1 MSKISTSMRLLKT
14 RWAALAYDV
23 VMIPVAWMLAYW
35 IRYKIGEYPEHL
47 LERALHLLP
56 LMVLIQGSTFVY
68 FGLYRGIWRF
78 ASLPDLSRIVRAVV
92 VSTAMA
98 AVVIFFLTR
107 LEYVPR
113 SVFIIDAILLIL
125 LLGGARLS
133 YRLLKDHHLGK
144 EPAERVLVVGA
155 GSAGEGL
162 VRDLLRMRPA
172 VYAPVAFVDDDPAKL
187 GQEIHGIRVISDIE
201 SISSVA
207 GQWDVDLIMLAL
219 PSASSDQ
226 MRRIV
231 ELCEMSGLP
240 FRTLPK
246 LQSLVSGKVS
256 INEIREV
263 QIEDLLGR
271 APVMLDHTEIVNR
284 LTDKIVLVTGGGGS
298 IGSELCRQVTAVG
311 IKSLIVLDQSEYN
324 LYSIEKELQHTL
336 PDLQL
341 NCELGDVCDQA
352 GMEYLFKSYQPDV
365 VFHAAAYKHVPMLE
379 NKVREAVRNN
389 IIGSWNV
396 ANLADRYNCSDFVM
410 VSTDKAVNPGNIM
423 GATKRVAE
431 IICQTMDERSKTR
444 FITTRFGNVLGSAGS
459 VVPLFRKQIQKGGPV
474 TVTDKEITRYFMTI
488 SEACRLIL
496 QTTVMGNGGEIFVLD
511 MGEPVRVLYLAEQMI
526 RLSGKTPGED
536 IKIEFTGLRP
546 GEKLHEEL
554 FHSDENL
561 TDTSHEKVML
571 AMSRKTDWQTL
582 VKTMDEFQQAVDK
595 FDMTGL
601 KQLIHKLVPEM
612 TDQSPSEED
621 RADST
626 AVTAVSGE

>member
-1 MSKISTSMRLLKT
+1 
-14 RWAALAYDV
+14 
-23 VMIPVAWMLAYW
+23 MIPIAWMLSYW
-35 IRYKIGEYPEHL
+35 IRYKIGEYPDHL

-56 LMVLIQGSTFVY
+56 LVMLIQGSIFIY

-92 VSTAMA
+92 VSTAIA

-125 LLGGARLS
+125 LLGGTRLS
-133 YRLLKDHHLGK
+133 YRLLKDHRLGK
-144 EPAERVLVVGA
+144 EAAERVLVVGA
-155 GSAGEGL
+155 GAAGEGL

-172 VYAPVAFVDDDPAKL
+172 VYAPVAFVDDDPAKQ
-187 GQEIHGIRVISDIE
+187 GQEIHGIRVVSNIE
-201 SISSVA
+201 NIASVA
-207 GQWDVDLIMLAL
+207 GQWDADLIMLAL
-219 PSASSDQ
+219 PSANSDQ

-231 ELCEMSGLP
+231 ELCEMSGVP

-256 INEIREV
+256 INELREV
-263 QIEDLLGR
+263 RIDDLLGR
-271 APVMLDHTEIVNR
+271 APVMLDRTEIVKR
-284 LTDKIVLVTGGGGS
+284 LSDKIVLVTGGGGS
-298 IGSELCRQVTAVG
+298 IGSELCRQVTSVG
-311 IKSLIVLDQSEYN
+311 IQHLIVLDQSEYN
-324 LYSIEKELQHTL
+324 LYSIEKELHQSRPELKLT
-336 PDLQL
+336 
-341 NCELGDVCDQA
+341 CELGDVCDEA
-352 GMEYLFKSYQPDV
+352 GLEYLFRSYKPNV

-396 ANLADRYNCSDFVM
+396 ARLADKYGCSDFVM

-431 IICQTMDERSKTR
+431 IICQTLDERSTTR

-459 VVPLFRKQIQKGGPV
+459 VVPLFRKQIQRGGPV
-474 TVTDKEITRYFMTI
+474 TVTDRNITRYFMTI

-496 QTTVMGNGGEIFVLD
+496 QTTVMGSGGEIFVLD
-511 MGEPVRVLYLAEQMI
+511 MGEPVKILYLAEQMI
-526 RLSGKTPGED
+526 RLSGKIPGED

-554 FHSDENL
+554 FHTDENL
-561 TDTSHEKVML
+561 TDTSHEKIML
-571 AMSRKTDWQTL
+571 ALSRKTDWQTL
-582 VKTMDEFQQAVDK
+582 AESMDKFRQAVDE
-595 FDMTGL
+595 FDIDEIMA
-601 KQLIHKLVPEM
+601 LIKKLVPEM
-612 TDQSPSEED
+612 TQQN
-621 RADST
+621 T
-626 AVTAVSGE
+626 GERQNTDTTIRTYTTGE

>member
-1 MSKISTSMRLLKT
+1 LSKITTSLRLLKT
-14 RWAALAYDV
+14 RWAALAHDV
-23 VMIPVAWMLAYW
+23 IMIPIAWMLAYW
-35 IRYKIGEYPEHL
+35 IRYEIGEFPDHL
-47 LERALHLLP
+47 LERALYLLP
-56 LMVLIQGSTFVY
+56 VVVLIQGSTFIY

-78 ASLPDLSRIVRAVV
+78 ASLPDLSRIVKAVI
-92 VSTAMA
+92 VSTAMS
-98 AVVIFFLTR
+98 AVAIFFLTR
-107 LEYVPR
+107 LEAVPR
-113 SVFIIDAILLIL
+113 SVFIIDAILLII
-125 LLGGARLS
+125 LLGGTRLS

-144 EPAERVLVVGA
+144 ESAERVLVVGA

-172 VYAPVAFVDDDPAKL
+172 VYVPVAIVDDDPAKL
-187 GQEIHGIRVISDIE
+187 GQEIHGIRVISDID
-201 SISSVA
+201 SLPGVA
-207 GQWDVDLIMLAL
+207 GQWDADLIMLAL

-231 ELCEMSGLP
+231 ELCEISDLP

-271 APVMLDHTEIVNR
+271 APVLLDRTEIDNR
-284 LTDKIVLVTGGGGS
+284 LTDKVVLVTGGGGS
-298 IGSELCRQVTAVG
+298 IGSELCRQITAVA
-311 IKSLIVLDQSEYN
+311 IKRLIVLDQSEYN
-324 LYSIEKELQHTL
+324 LYSIEKELQQGL

-352 GMEYLFKSYQPDV
+352 GLEYLFKSYQPDV

-379 NKVREAVRNN
+379 NKVRVAVRNN

-396 ANLADRYNCSDFVM
+396 ACLADKYNCSDFVM

-423 GATKRVAE
+423 GASKRVAE
-431 IICQTMDERSKTR
+431 IICQTMDERSTTR

-459 VVPLFRKQIQKGGPV
+459 VVPLFRKQIQKGGPL
-474 TVTDKEITRYFMTI
+474 TVTDKEISRYFMTI

-496 QTTVMGNGGEIFVLD
+496 QTTVMGDGGEIFVLE
-511 MGEPVRVLYLAEQMI
+511 MGEPVKVLYLAEQMI

-582 VKTMDEFQQAVDK
+582 IKTMDEFQQAVDE
-595 FDMTGL
+595 FDMAIL
-601 KQLIHKLVPEM
+601 KKLVFKLVPEM
-612 TDQSPSEED
+612 TQQIPANKIYNDNE
-621 RADST
+621 A
-626 AVTAVSGE
+626 